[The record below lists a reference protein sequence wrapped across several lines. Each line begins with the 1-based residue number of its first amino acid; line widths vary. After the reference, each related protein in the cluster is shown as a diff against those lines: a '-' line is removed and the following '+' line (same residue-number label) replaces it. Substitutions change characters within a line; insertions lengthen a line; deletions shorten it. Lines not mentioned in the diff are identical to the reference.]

1 MAPRQATV
9 ENTGKDAE
17 KDPNVVQTL
26 DRGLKALHA
35 VSQVAEGLTVA
46 ELAVRMGLHRAI
58 TYRLVR
64 TLELHGLVMKAAGGK
79 FFLGPGVLPLSSRFA
94 PQLRSIARPLLQ
106 DLSNKSNASA
116 FISIADGQDC
126 VPIDVVDADASVLHV
141 TYRIGSRHPLTR
153 GAAGHAIL
161 ASRPPSDSDSEAVIQ
176 ARAEGVSVSIGEIQ
190 PGAVGVASP
199 VVMPGNTFGG
209 IEASVGVVALNNLDV
224 EASRRHV
231 MACARSLSELLK

>member
-9 ENTGKDAE
+9 GNAAKEAE

-26 DRGLKALHA
+26 DRGLTALHA
-35 VSQVAEGLTVA
+35 VSQAMEGLTVA

-64 TLELHGLVMKAAGGK
+64 TLELHGLVMKAPGGK
-79 FFLGPGVLPLSSRFA
+79 YFLGPGVLPLSSRFA

-106 DLSNKSNASA
+106 DLSNKTKASA
-116 FISIADGQDC
+116 FISISDGQDC

-141 TYRIGSRHPLTR
+141 TYKVGSRHPLTR

-161 ASRPPSDSDSEAVIQ
+161 SSRPPSADDSEPVIR
-176 ARAEGVSVSIGEIQ
+176 ARAEGVSISIGELQ

-199 VVMPGNTFGG
+199 VAMPGAILGG
-209 IEASVGVVALNNLDV
+209 VEASVGVVALNNLDIG
-224 EASRRHV
+224 ASRQHV
-231 MACARSLSELLK
+231 LACARTLSELLK

>member
-1 MAPRQATV
+1 MILYAVLVVAAAAYLLPLYMTIATS
-9 ENTGKDAE
+9 
-17 KDPNVVQTL
+17 
-26 DRGLKALHA
+26 LKAPA
-35 VSQVAEGLTVA
+35 G
-46 ELAVRMGLHRAI
+46 I
-58 TYRLVR
+58 RLDTAWEFPR
-64 TLELHGLVMKAAGGK
+64 TLHWDGYAAAWE
-79 FFLGPGVLPLSSRFA
+79 RFA

-106 DLSNKSNASA
+106 DLSNKTNASA

-224 EASRRHV
+224 EASRLHV
-231 MACARSLSELLK
+231 MACAKSLSELLK